1 MRKKIIWMA
10 ALMLATTSAA
20 ADDYHM
26 LYTVSMDTA
35 KHYLNVN
42 LTYTGEDE
50 QLKLKMPV
58 WAPGYYSILDFPKHL
73 CDFSATDRKGERLS
87 WHKESKNTWVID
99 TKGKKTINVSY
110 RIFANERD
118 VASSRVDA
126 NVAFI
131 APH

>member
-1 MRKKIIWMA
+1 
-10 ALMLATTSAA
+10 MLATTSAA

-26 LYTVSMDTA
+26 QYTVSMDTA

-87 WHKESKNTWVID
+87 
-99 TKGKKTINVSY
+99 
-110 RIFANERD
+110 
-118 VASSRVDA
+118 
-126 NVAFI
+126 
-131 APH
+131 